1 MIHLSQFKSRT
12 PATLLGLA
20 LDGSRL
26 EGVVLRRTNGS
37 VEAQKHFS
45 ATLSLDP
52 LTADPVLV
60 GAEIRNQLDAAGIHE
75 RHCAVC
81 VPAKWALISHIELPD
96 LPDADV
102 ASFLQIE
109 AERGFP
115 CDVATLRLA
124 SSRCLKKYA
133 LLLGIPDTHLG
144 ALERVL
150 QAAKLKPLSF
160 TLGLPAMQPPG
171 DNGVLALAIGEST
184 VELQVTT
191 SGGVAALRVFE
202 GALEDESG
210 RAVLHAD
217 FVAREVR
224 ITLGELPAELRQSI
238 RRVRVFGPNGLA
250 QQLADELDLRLESLG
265 LQAEIVPAVSPAQ
278 AVAERYLSGAGVAF
292 EFLPP
297 KVAPWQQV
305 FRQYSSG
312 RYRTVGAGAAALV
325 VLVGGAFL
333 IQQVQLWRLRSQW
346 NKMSAQVTELDAMQ
360 AQIRQYRPWFDNSF
374 HSLSILRQLTLAFP
388 EDGAVSAKSVEI
400 RDVNTVT
407 CSGIAR
413 DNAALLRTLSQLR
426 SANNVADLKVNQIR
440 GKTPMQFVF
449 DFRWIEGGRSEN

>member
-1 MIHLSQFKSRT
+1 MIDLLTLHRKT
-12 PATLLGLA
+12 PSTLLGLA

-26 EGVVLRRTNGS
+26 DGVVLRRTNGS
-37 VEAQKHFS
+37 VEPQKHFS
-45 ATLSLDP
+45 ATLTLDP

-60 GAEIRNQLDAAGIHE
+60 GAEIRNHLAAAGIHE
-75 RHCAVC
+75 RRCAVC
-81 VPAKWALISHIELPD
+81 VPAKWALTSHAELPE

-102 ASFLQIE
+102 ATFLLIE

-115 CDVATLRLA
+115 CDVATLRVA
-124 SSRCLKKYA
+124 SSRCRKKYA
-133 LLLGIPDTHLG
+133 IQVGIPDNHLA
-144 ALERVL
+144 ALEMVF
-150 QAAKLKPLSF
+150 QAAKLRPVSF
-160 TLGLPAMQPPG
+160 TVGLPALQPAG
-171 DNGVLALAIGEST
+171 EEGVLALAIGAST
-184 VELQVTT
+184 VDLQVTT
-191 SGGVAALRVFE
+191 GGGVAALRVLE
-202 GALEDESG
+202 GVLESEAG
-210 RAVLHAD
+210 RVVLHAD

-224 ITLGELPAELRQSI
+224 ITLGQLPAELRETI
-238 RRVRVFGPNGLA
+238 RQVRIFGPSDLA

-265 LQAEIVPAVSPAQ
+265 LQAEIVPAVSPAH
-278 AVAERYLSGAGVAF
+278 AVAERRLTGEEPVF

-297 KVAPWQQV
+297 KVAQWQQV

-312 RYRTVGAGAAALV
+312 RYRTASAVAAGILV
-325 VLVGGAFL
+325 LAGGAFF
-333 IQQVQLWRLRSQW
+333 IQQVQLWRLRFQW
-346 NKMSAQVTELDAMQ
+346 NKMSAKVTELEAMQ

-413 DNAALLRTLSQLR
+413 DNAALLKTLSQLR
-426 SANNVADLKVNQIR
+426 SASNVADLKVDQIR

-449 DFRWIEGGRSEN
+449 DFRWSEGGRSEN